1 MSDNAS
7 SFLFELTELD
17 LPYGHFG
24 INVGVRCEI
33 CCAGITNSLRDNF
46 SFIFISFS
54 YCAFDFLNKLLK
66 LRLFDKCSGLFI
78 LNKNNRNAKI

>member
-46 SFIFISFS
+46 SFIFISF
-54 YCAFDFLNKLLK
+54 
-66 LRLFDKCSGLFI
+66 
-78 LNKNNRNAKI
+78 